1 MDREKTIDDLIAEA
15 SRINNVS
22 VTYKNEPNFAL
33 MTKAILEYIE
43 EESRT

>member
-22 VTYKNEPNFAL
+22 ITYKNEPNFAL
-33 MTKAILEYIE
+33 MAKAVLEYIE
-43 EESRT
+43 EESRS